1 MKSRP
6 KYLAVVNFSCN
17 GHRFTVGDPVDHPIV
32 LDAVL
37 RHGEQFVSTTSR
49 RVKSAALTEADP
61 PAEASPTASNE
72 PTEATS

>member
-6 KYLAVVNFSCN
+6 KYLAVVNFSCA
-17 GHRFTVGDPVDHPIV
+17 GHRFSVGDPVDHPIV

-37 RHGEQFVSTTSR
+37 RHGDQFVSTQSR
-49 RVKSAALTEADP
+49 RVKSAASTEADP
-61 PAEASPTASNE
+61 PAEATPNSNE